1 MAINR
6 LDQNEWEVL
15 VDSWNAD
22 AKEQMKQLKKE
33 MEKLGEN
40 DWK

>member
-6 LDQNEWEVL
+6 LDENEWEVL

-40 DWK
+40 D

>member
-6 LDQNEWEVL
+6 LDENEWEVL
-15 VDSWNAD
+15 VHSWNAD

-40 DWK
+40 D

>member
-40 DWK
+40 D